1 MSEILVILGHPEA
14 DSYCGALADA
24 YAEGAR
30 ATGASVRMLRLGE
43 LELDLV
49 LRREGQAEEPDLL
62 AARQAIADAAHIAW
76 AFPMWW
82 VGPPALLKGFVD
94 RALTSGW
101 AYRYDERGLPEGLL
115 KGRSSRTIVTM
126 DSPSWWYFLW
136 YRRALRISF
145 DRGTLQFCGMTP
157 VRRTI
162 VYGVRT
168 LDEAKRAAWLER
180 AREAGA
186 QDARAVQART
196 PRLSAEGVPA

>member
-1 MSEILVILGHPEA
+1 MSQILVILGHPEA

-24 YAEGAR
+24 YAEGAQ
-30 ATGASVRMLRLGE
+30 ASGASVRVLRLGE

-49 LRREGQAEEPDLL
+49 LRREGQTEEPDLL

-76 AFPMWW
+76 VFPMWW

-94 RALTSGW
+94 RALISGW
-101 AYRYDERGLPEGLL
+101 AYRYNANGLPEGLL
-115 KGRSSRTIVTM
+115 AGRSSRTIVTM
-126 DSPSWWYFLW
+126 DSPSWWYWLW

-162 VYGVRT
+162 VHGVRT
-168 LDEAKRAAWLER
+168 LDDAGRAAGLAR
-180 AREAGA
+180 ARAAGA
-186 QDARAVQART
+186 QDASAAR
-196 PRLSAEGVPA
+196 G